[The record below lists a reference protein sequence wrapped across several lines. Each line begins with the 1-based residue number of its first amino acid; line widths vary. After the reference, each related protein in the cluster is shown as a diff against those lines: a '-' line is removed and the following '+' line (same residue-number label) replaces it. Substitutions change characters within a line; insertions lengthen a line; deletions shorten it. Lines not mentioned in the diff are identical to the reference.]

1 MKRFLVAIPTD
12 DGGVELH
19 PMKAWLRDNPSDLP
33 SGSDPTA
40 DTSHQLRGALKKA
53 GWTVQEGDTEV
64 RLVRPADAA
73 SIRRIVDVLG
83 DDDEDT
89 TGDPGFRDSEQAFG
103 LEYQLRDFLAQNLHR
118 IPIAGKNLKV
128 YVDQTGRDGI
138 EYPTDVGPIDILAT
152 DDAGAFVVFELKR
165 ARVADQAVGQLARYM
180 GWVKHT
186 IGRGRS
192 VSGVVVA
199 KRIDTKLKYAASVVP
214 GVTLLEYAVEF
225 HLNKANELPLV
236 SHAAHGFVN
245 NA

>member
-19 PMKAWLRDNPSDLP
+19 PMKAWLRDNPSELP
-33 SGSDPTA
+33 PGSDPTA
-40 DTSHQLRGALKKA
+40 DNSHQLRAALKKA
-53 GWTVQEGDTEV
+53 GWIVRDGDTEV
-64 RLVRPADAA
+64 RLVRPADAG
-73 SIRRIVDVLG
+73 SFERIVDVLG
-83 DDDEDT
+83 DDENAT
-89 TGDPGFRDSEQAFG
+89 IGLSSQDSEQSFG
-103 LEYQLRDFLAQNLHR
+103 LEHQLRDFLAQNLHR
-118 IPIAGKNLKV
+118 IPIAGRSLKV

-152 DDAGAFVVFELKR
+152 DDNGAFIVFELKR

-225 HLNKANELPLV
+225 HLHEANDLPLV
-236 SHAAHGFVN
+236 GQAAHGFVN
-245 NA
+245 NAN